1 MTLPLPSSII
11 LLSGKRKSGKDFVA
25 GGIEKVLGTGKC
37 SILRLSNAIKK
48 EYAELKG
55 VNYQELLT
63 DGPYKELYRREMI
76 ALGEDR
82 RSKDPGHYCRLA
94 CQAAPPGQVWIV
106 TDTRRESDI
115 KWFRETYTVPILTVR
130 VEAPLDVRSQRGWVW
145 TDGVKAV
152 SVDMFPH
159 TRKFEAVM
167 HFRRDPP
174 SIETSTNPETPTTT
188 GIEAQLSSETT
199 PSLILTA
206 SFNTFQFRK

>member
-76 ALGEDR
+76 VLGEDR

-130 VEAPLDVRSQRGWVW
+130 VEAGLDVRSQRGWVW
-145 TDGVKAV
+145 TDGVDNV
-152 SVDMFPH
+152 
-159 TRKFEAVM
+159 
-167 HFRRDPP
+167 
-174 SIETSTNPETPTTT
+174 TSECGLDNFSHDRVLHNDVGYISP
-188 GIEAQLSSETT
+188 Q
-199 PSLILTA
+199 ILEFVAWTK
-206 SFNTFQFRK
+206 RG